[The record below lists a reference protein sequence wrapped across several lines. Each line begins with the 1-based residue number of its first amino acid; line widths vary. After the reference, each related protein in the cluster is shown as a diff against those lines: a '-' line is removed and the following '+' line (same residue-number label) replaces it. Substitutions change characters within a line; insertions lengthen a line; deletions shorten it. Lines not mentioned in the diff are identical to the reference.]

1 MRQELTGVDIVIMAH
16 GEDVLQ
22 FLLTLG
28 LNNGH

>member
-22 FLLTLG
+22 LVSVNIRT
-28 LNNGH
+28 

>member
-22 FLLTLG
+22 LVSV
-28 LNNGH
+28 NIRA